1 MSGQIR
7 LKKHE
12 ALRRF
17 QALKDVGEDGPPKE
31 IMKMAIIDTLLD
43 CLDEDYR
50 KAVDEISF

>member
-1 MSGQIR
+1 MIR

-17 QALKDVGEDGPPKE
+17 QALKEVGEDGPPKE
-31 IMKMAIIDTLLD
+31 LVKMAIIDTLLD